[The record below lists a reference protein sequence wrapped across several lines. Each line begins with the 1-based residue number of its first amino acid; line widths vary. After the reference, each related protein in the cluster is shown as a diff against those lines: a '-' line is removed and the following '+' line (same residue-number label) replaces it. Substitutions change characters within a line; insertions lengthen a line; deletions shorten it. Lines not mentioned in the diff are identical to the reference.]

1 MSSFKS
7 SVSSRS
13 ISDRNVGAPP
23 SSLTDFCVETA
34 RNLIAALEDDAV
46 ADGDWEIEGESA
58 IARISSVLI
67 P

>member
-1 MSSFKS
+1 MSSFNS

-13 ISDRNVGAPP
+13 ISDCDVGAPR
-23 SSLTDFCVETA
+23 SSLTDFWVETP
-34 RNLIAALEDDAV
+34 RNLIAALKPDAV

-58 IARISSVLI
+58 IARISSGLI

>member
-1 MSSFKS
+1 
-7 SVSSRS
+7 
-13 ISDRNVGAPP
+13 
-23 SSLTDFCVETA
+23 LTGFRVETA

-58 IARISSVLI
+58 IARISSGLI

>member
-13 ISDRNVGAPP
+13 ISDCNVGAYP
-23 SSLTDFCVETA
+23 SSLTDFPVEA
-34 RNLIAALEDDAV
+34 ACNLIAALEDDAV

-58 IARISSVLI
+58 IA
-67 P
+67 